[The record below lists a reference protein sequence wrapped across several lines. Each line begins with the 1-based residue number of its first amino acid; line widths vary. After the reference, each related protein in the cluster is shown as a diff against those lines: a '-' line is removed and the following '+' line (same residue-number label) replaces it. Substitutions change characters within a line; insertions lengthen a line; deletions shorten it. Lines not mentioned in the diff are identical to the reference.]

1 MRRSALSIA
10 SSTTARPNLRPVIER
25 GPTELQQ
32 LQKRTSH
39 EKLLEA
45 GRQSFAELS
54 YAGTTIDHIVNR
66 AAVNRSTFYRHF
78 DSKFALAQD
87 LYTHFWPLLFAE
99 YERLSSADPTAAEIE
114 NWIGHLLNFY
124 RANKPL
130 YLTLGQIPLLEPEG
144 AEWEEKVRLEV
155 IARLGKTIPAFARAS
170 MPAEST
176 AELRVKTRMW
186 MLQFEHAVFRLAF
199 LEEDPD
205 SPALLNFIIADMR
218 RFIREES
225 LAADASR

>member
-1 MRRSALSIA
+1 MRRSALLIQ
-10 SSTTARPNLRPVIER
+10 TRPALRHGLRAVIER

-39 EKLLEA
+39 DKLLEA

-54 YAGTTIDHIVNR
+54 YAATTIDHIVSR

-87 LYTHFWPLLFAE
+87 LYTHFWPLMFAE
-99 YERLSSADPTAAEIE
+99 YERLSSSDPSEAEIE
-114 NWIGHLLNFY
+114 DWIGHLLVFY
-124 RANKPL
+124 RVNKPL
-130 YLTLGQIPLLEPEG
+130 YMTLGQIPLLEAEG

-155 IARLGKTIPAFARAS
+155 IARLGKTIPAFRRAS
-170 MPAEST
+170 SPTEST
-176 AELRVKTRMW
+176 ADIRVRTRMW
-186 MLQFEHAVFRLAF
+186 MLQFEHAVFRIAYV
-199 LEEDPD
+199 EDDPD
-205 SPALLNFIIADMR
+205 APALLKFVIADMR

-225 LAADASR
+225 PLPA